1 MALDVRY
8 NWEEMG
14 GEKDFM
20 KMLLVED
27 DVEIAAFLQMELEHE
42 GYEIEV
48 ARDGREGLER
58 ALATEYGL
66 ILMDIMLPGLNGLE
80 VLRRLRT
87 RRTTPV
93 ILLTARDTVMDKVTG
108 LDTGAND
115 YVTKPFHI
123 EELLARI
130 RALTRGAQHG
140 GDGSV
145 LKNGDVALDRR
156 KRLVTRAGR
165 AIRLTKTQF
174 DLLEYF
180 LMNLDI
186 VLSREQLLNAVWG
199 YTFAGDSNVVDV
211 YVRYVR
217 NRLGEPA
224 DGGLIESVRGIG
236 YVMRSQ
242 DLE

>member
-1 MALDVRY
+1 
-8 NWEEMG
+8 
-14 GEKDFM
+14 M
-20 KMLLVED
+20 KILLIED
-27 DVEIAAFLQMELEHE
+27 DGEISEFLRMELIHE
-42 GYEIEV
+42 GYVTEC
-48 ARDGREGLER
+48 ARDGRSGLEQ
-58 ALATEYGL
+58 AFVQEYDL
-66 ILMDIMLPGLNGLE
+66 ILLDIMLPGLNGLE

-87 RRTTPV
+87 RKTTPV

-108 LDTGAND
+108 LDMGAND

-130 RALTRGAQHG
+130 RALTRGAQNG
-140 GDGSV
+140 GDGSI
-145 LKNGDVALDRR
+145 LKNGDLVLDRK

-165 AIRLTKTQF
+165 PIRLTKTQF

-217 NRLGEPA
+217 NRLSEPA
-224 DGGLIESVRGIG
+224 DGNLLESVRGIG

-242 DLE
+242 ALE